1 MKDKFI
7 VFNVI
12 VFIVLLVLFS
22 IGGSIDN
29 GVKYSFAGYSLLNPV
44 DGENYHFTG
53 LILQVFS
60 AIGILIQLVFVNKE
74 LQHE

>member
-1 MKDKFI
+1 MKNKFI

-12 VFIVLLVLFS
+12 VFVVFLVLFS
-22 IGGSIDN
+22 IGGSIVN
-29 GVKYSFAGYSLLNPV
+29 EVSYTFAGNSFLNQV